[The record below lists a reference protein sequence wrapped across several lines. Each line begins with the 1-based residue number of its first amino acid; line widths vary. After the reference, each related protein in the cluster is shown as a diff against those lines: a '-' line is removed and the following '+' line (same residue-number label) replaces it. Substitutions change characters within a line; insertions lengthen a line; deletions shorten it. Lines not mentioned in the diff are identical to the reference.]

1 MHYFLVIK
9 VKHTSMRLVLTQHK
23 YALDI
28 IHWAGMSS
36 CKPIDT
42 FVSSSSKLFLA
53 SRRCIIIPHDTGRLL
68 IPFNIS
74 LLLDQIYVMLLIR
87 YVSLCILLPMVIGLL
102 SNLSYV
108 ILRVQAPIICI
119 LLEVLHSLYMVIL
132 MLIGLAVLIIEN
144 PLVAT

>member
-1 MHYFLVIK
+1 
-9 VKHTSMRLVLTQHK
+9 
-23 YALDI
+23 
-28 IHWAGMSS
+28 
-36 CKPIDT
+36 
-42 FVSSSSKLFLA
+42 
-53 SRRCIIIPHDTGRLL
+53 
-68 IPFNIS
+68 
-74 LLLDQIYVMLLIR
+74 
-87 YVSLCILLPMVIGLL
+87 MVISLL